1 MPTTKLNNGQLPN
14 SFDSKTIG
22 TSNTINTNLT
32 KLSIAGGSNG
42 QVLSTNGSG
51 ALSWISLTSGDI
63 DLGVLYDFGTFE
75 SPANYNLDM
84 GAI

>member
-1 MPTTKLNNGQLPN
+1 MPTTKLNNGQLPD
-14 SFDSKTIG
+14 SLSSKTIG

-51 ALSWISLTSGDI
+51 TLTWVTAGGGASDA
-63 DLGVLYDFGTFE
+63 YDFGTFAA
-75 SPANYNLDM
+75 PADFTLDM
-84 GAI
+84 GTY

>member
-1 MPTTKLNNGQLPN
+1 MPTTKLNNGQLPD
-14 SFDSKTIG
+14 SLSSKTIG

-32 KLSIAGGSNG
+32 KLSISGGSNG

-51 ALSWISLTSGDI
+51 TLTWISISSSDI